1 MGLGPIVTSS
11 LAAFSVRTMF
21 NPASRERR
29 GHIMRINSALRA
41 FGSVAIFLAFATA
54 EASPGSAEGNAV
66 RLAGAAFSDARQSDE
81 AEAFV
86 RNKIDAGFAI
96 LNDTALSPAQRRA
109 QFREFLL
116 SIVDSRRVGLFT
128 LGTYARN
135 SSQDEID
142 RFVAAYT
149 DFSIA
154 LYQSYFDK
162 YKGETLRVTGSTA
175 RNEDDVIV
183 NTDVVGEGTPQYKLA
198 FRVRRGERGQQ
209 ILTDVQIEGAWL
221 VLNQR
226 SDFGSYLQQ
235 HGGMLDLLSQSSRT
249 GPNASKSVCE
259 PKARLDGCERLGA
272 RVPRR
277 AGPIA
282 PQL

>member
-11 LAAFSVRTMF
+11 GAAFSTRTI
-21 NPASRERR
+21 NPPPTERR
-29 GHIMRINSALRA
+29 GHVMRIRSALWA
-41 FGSVAIFLAFATA
+41 FGSIAIFVLAATTA
-54 EASPGSAEGNAV
+54 DLSAGSAESKAV
-66 RLAGAAFSDARQSDE
+66 RLAGVAFSEPRQYGE

-135 SSQDEID
+135 ASQDEID

-235 HGGMLDLLSQSSRT
+235 HGGMLDLLSAELQNR
-249 GPNASKSVCE
+249 AKRIE
-259 PKARLDGCERLGA
+259 ERV
-272 RVPRR
+272 RS
-277 AGPIA
+277 
-282 PQL
+282 